1 MTTIITDPLKDGY
14 DFFITDKWGKG
25 YHFKII
31 TFDVPGGKLSIA
43 VENAEETNDYHPRK
57 MEVLSDYD
65 VDIEAAELRLKA
77 KVKKE
82 INQKSLR
89 MNDNGGMDIKNDC
102 LQGVIL
108 ADWDMDISEPLFSVD
123 GKKISAQQ
131 LSKLLS
137 PYCAFK
143 FRLVIIDPND

>member
-1 MTTIITDPLKDGY
+1 MTTITTDPLKDGY
-14 DFFITDKWGKG
+14 DFFITDKWGKE

-31 TFDVPGGKLSIA
+31 TFDVPSGKISIA
-43 VENAEETNDYHPRK
+43 VENAEETDNYDPRK
-57 MEVLSDYD
+57 IEILSDYD
-65 VDIEAAELRLKA
+65 VDIETSELRLKA

-82 INQKSLR
+82 INQKVLR
-89 MNDNGGMDIKNDC
+89 INDDGGIEIKNDC

-123 GKKISAQQ
+123 GKKITAQE

-137 PYCAFK
+137 PYCACKFK
-143 FRLVIIDPND
+143 LEIIDSSE

>member
-1 MTTIITDPLKDGY
+1 MTTIITDPLKYGY
-14 DFFITDKWGKG
+14 DFFITDKLGKE

-31 TFDVPGGKLSIA
+31 TFDVPSGKLSIA
-43 VENAEETNDYHPRK
+43 VENAEETDNYYPRK

-89 MNDNGGMDIKNDC
+89 MNDDGEMEIK
-102 LQGVIL
+102 
-108 ADWDMDISEPLFSVD
+108 
-123 GKKISAQQ
+123 K
-131 LSKLLS
+131 
-137 PYCAFK
+137 
-143 FRLVIIDPND
+143 

>member
-14 DFFITDKWGKG
+14 DFFITDKWGKE
-25 YHFKII
+25 YHFKIL
-31 TFDVPGGKLSIA
+31 TFDVPSGKLSIA
-43 VENAEETNDYHPRK
+43 VENAEETDNYYPRK

-89 MNDNGGMDIKNDC
+89 MNNDGYIEIKNDC

-108 ADWDMDISEPLFSVD
+108 ADWDMDISEPLVSVD
-123 GKKISAQQ
+123 GKKITAQE

-137 PYCAFK
+137 PYGAFK
-143 FRLVIIDPND
+143 FRLEIIDPSE

>member
-14 DFFITDKWGKG
+14 DFFITDKWEKE

-31 TFDVPGGKLSIA
+31 TFDVPSGKLSIA
-43 VENAEETNDYHPRK
+43 VEDAEETDNYYPRK

-77 KVKKE
+77 KVKNE

-89 MNDNGGMDIKNDC
+89 MNDKGNFVVKDNSLQGVVLADWGMDISK
-102 LQGVIL
+102 
-108 ADWDMDISEPLFSVD
+108 PLFSVD

-131 LSKLLS
+131 LSRLLS
-137 PYCAFK
+137 PYCSFK
-143 FRLVIIDPND
+143 FRLEIIDPNE

>member
-14 DFFITDKWGKG
+14 DFFITDRWGKD

-31 TFDVPGGKLSIA
+31 SFDVHRGMLSVA
-43 VENAEETNDYHPRK
+43 DEVAKETDNYCPRHI
-57 MEVLSDYD
+57 ELLSDND
-65 VDIEAAELRLKA
+65 VDIEVAELRLKA

-82 INQKSLR
+82 INLKSLR
-89 MNDNGGMDIKNDC
+89 MNDDGGMEIKNDC

-108 ADWDMDISEPLFSVD
+108 ADWDMNISEPLFSVD
-123 GKKISAQQ
+123 GKKVTAQE
-131 LSKLLS
+131 LSKMLS

-143 FRLVIIDPND
+143 FKLEIIDPSE

>member
-14 DFFITDKWGKG
+14 DFFITDKWKKE

-31 TFDVPGGKLSIA
+31 TFDVPSGKLSIA
-43 VENAEETNDYHPRK
+43 VEDAEETDNYYPRK

-82 INQKSLR
+82 INQKSLQ
-89 MNDNGGMDIKNDC
+89 MNNKGYFVLKDNSM
-102 LQGVIL
+102 QGFVL
-108 ADWDMDISEPLFSVD
+108 ADWGMDNSKPLFSVD
-123 GKKISAQQ
+123 GKKISAQ
-131 LSKLLS
+131 
-137 PYCAFK
+137 
-143 FRLVIIDPND
+143 